1 MIDAIARKNSELG
14 FDIRADFPQLFWVLR
29 DFTLDLETNTPQD
42 YLDQCLLELQ
52 STAPE
57 AKQKNKMRRVIKQYF
72 ARRTCLAFGRPAADE
87 KVLRAI
93 ESNRQISADF
103 NKEVDNLL
111 QLLTLYIAPK
121 TANKSMLTGKLFF
134 AFLQTVID
142 AINLGEVPLIEGAVD
157 RLLANE
163 AKEKTR
169 RVVNIACSR
178 IERIKDLL
186 PLEEKDLL
194 KRYNDIVFEEFEAL
208 RDNLHHVSTKD
219 MYKPS
224 FNAFLEAVAA
234 SFSAVAQ
241 QNDNARQDSTNKLL
255 NTLSATFLNLQ
266 DSSLVSE
273 HLLPLLQSGLFDYG
287 RLLAGILAN
296 IDVWLQRSKA
306 LRDTK
311 SREKEEEWEKDK
323 QEFREREQRF
333 KGRLA
338 DKEEECKELQ
348 RSLEQSRT
356 RIEEERILRERE
368 LEAKKAEIGMLK
380 ERLEREKEK
389 TERER
394 ENLAAYKAVAT
405 HDQKI
410 NQLEGKLIDTS
421 DQINEK
427 DDQLNSLISKI
438 NESEKKLTDFSGK
451 LKKDG
456 FDLNDKNSSII
467 FDLIKQL
474 SQNVE
479 TLNIEIRAKNQ
490 VRINLLTKR
499 VDSLDPVVRPREGD
513 LRAARAPSDFLQ
525 SDPRR
530 LQQEAPGVHQHEQEG
545 HGSHAEVPRLPGRP
559 DATVPGRAAGEEAA
573 GPRDQA
579 PQARAA
585 GSPVSAEG
593 PGLDRGARREEQ
605 ESAGRVAREHD
616 QDARDHEAGARER
629 SQRADRLCEP
639 CGAARQRQAG
649 DARAAVAHQ
658 GRQPPAAQ
666 AVPRSL

>member
-1 MIDAIARKNSELG
+1 MIDSIARKNSELG

-52 STAPE
+52 SNTPE

-87 KVLRAI
+87 KVLRSI
-93 ESNRQISADF
+93 ESILQISADF

-121 TANKSMLTGKLFF
+121 TANKSLLTGKLFF

-157 RLLANE
+157 RLLASE

-194 KRYNDIVFEEFEAL
+194 KRYNDIIFEELEAL
-208 RDNLHHVSTKD
+208 RDNLHHISSKD
-219 MYKPS
+219 MYKRS
-224 FNAFLEAVAA
+224 FNTFLEAVTA
-234 SFSAVAQ
+234 SFSSISQ
-241 QNDNARQDSTNKLL
+241 QNANARQESTNKVL
-255 NTLSATFLNLQ
+255 NIVSATFLNLQ

-273 HLLPLLQSGLFDYG
+273 HLLPLVQSGLFDYG
-287 RLLAGILAN
+287 KLLTGILTN
-296 IDVWLQRSKA
+296 TDVWLQRTKA

-311 SREKEEEWEKDK
+311 HREKEDEWEKDK

-333 KGRLA
+333 KARLA
-338 DKEEECKELQ
+338 DQEEECKELR
-348 RSLEQSRT
+348 RSLEQTRT
-356 RIEEERILRERE
+356 KIEEERILRERE

-394 ENLAAYKAVAT
+394 ENLAAYKAVAFA
-405 HDQKI
+405 DQKI

-421 DQINEK
+421 DQINAK

-456 FDLNDKNSSII
+456 FDLSDKNSSII

-499 VDSLDPVVRPREGD
+499 VGSADAALRQREGN
-513 LRAARAPSDFLQ
+513 LRAARAPRHFVQ

-530 LQQEAPGVHQHEQEG
+530 LQQEAPGVHQHQQEG
-545 HGSHAEVPRLPGRP
+545 HGSHAEVARLPSRP
-559 DATVPGRAAGEEAA
+559 DAPVPSRAAGEEAA

-579 PQARAA
+579 TQSRAA
-585 GSPVSAEG
+585 GSQVEAKR
-593 PGLDRGARREEQ
+593 PGLDGRG
-605 ESAGRVAREHD
+605 G
-616 QDARDHEAGARER
+616 
-629 SQRADRLCEP
+629 
-639 CGAARQRQAG
+639 
-649 DARAAVAHQ
+649 
-658 GRQPPAAQ
+658 
-666 AVPRSL
+666 